1 MNDVSPRIKSGVR
14 LRAPLRRGL
23 RRDRRE
29 GETGI
34 TGVARL
40 DGKTKKLTKR
50 LQPGD
55 IAIIDHVDLDR
66 VSAEALATCQVAAV
80 VNVARSISGRYP
92 NLGPRILVEAG
103 IPLIDDV
110 GPDVFT
116 KVHEG
121 DVVRIDGETVY
132 LGEQVAAKGIRQT
145 EESVEAAMT
154 EARAELPAQ
163 LEAFAANTM
172 EFLKRERD
180 LLLDGVGVPDIKTDL
195 DGRHVLIVVRGY
207 HYREDIATLR
217 PYIREYRPVLIGVDG
232 GADALMEAGYRP
244 DMIVGDMD
252 SVSDEALTSGAE
264 LVVHAYRDGRA
275 PGLNRVHDLG
285 REGVVFP
292 AAGTSEDIAMLL
304 ADDKG
309 ATLIVAVGTHATL
322 VEFLDKGRAGMSSTF
337 LTRLRVGSK
346 LVDAKGVSRLYRSRI
361 KLSSLL
367 MLIAATLV
375 AMVAAIVSSPAGDA
389 FEPIVAD
396 WWHQFVYWLNGLF
409 T

>member
-1 MNDVSPRIKSGVR
+1 MNDVSPKIKSSARVR
-14 LRAPLRRGL
+14 ASRLRGL
-23 RRDRRE
+23 RRDRGDSE
-29 GETGI
+29 LGI
-34 TGVARL
+34 SGVARL

-50 LQPGD
+50 LKPGD

-66 VSAEALATCQVAAV
+66 VSAEALASCGIAAV

-92 NLGPRILVEAG
+92 NLGPQILVEAG
-103 IPLIDDV
+103 VVLIDDV

-121 DVVRIDGETVY
+121 DVVRVDGETLY
-132 LGEQVAAKGIRQT
+132 LDDQVAAKGIRQT
-145 EESVEAAMT
+145 GESVEAAMT

-172 EFLKRERD
+172 EFLKQERD
-180 LLLDGVGVPDIKTDL
+180 LLLDGVGVPDVKTDL

-232 GADALMEAGYRP
+232 GADALIQAGYRP
-244 DMIVGDMD
+244 DMIAGDMD
-252 SVSDEALTSGAE
+252 SVSDEALTCGAE

-275 PGLNRVHDLG
+275 PGLKRIHDLG
-285 REGVVFP
+285 QEAVVFP

-304 ADDKG
+304 ADDCG

-322 VEFLDKGRAGMSSTF
+322 VEFLDKGRAGMASTF

-361 KLSSLL
+361 KGSSLL
-367 MLIAATLV
+367 LLVLATLIA
-375 AMVAAIVSSPAGDA
+375 MVVAIVSSPAGDA
-389 FEPIVAD
+389 FAPVVAD
-396 WWHQFVYWLNGLF
+396 RWHQFVYWLTGLF

>member
-1 MNDVSPRIKSGVR
+1 MNDVSPRIRSTARVR
-14 LRAPLRRGL
+14 VPRLRGL
-23 RRDRRE
+23 RRER
-29 GETGI
+29 GNAETAA

-50 LQPGD
+50 LEPGD

-66 VSAEALATCQVAAV
+66 VSAEALASCGVAAV
-80 VNVARSISGRYP
+80 INVARSISGRYP
-92 NLGPRILVEAG
+92 NLGPQILVEAG
-103 IPLIDDV
+103 VPLIDDV

-116 KVHEG
+116 KVREG
-121 DVVRIDGETVY
+121 DLVRVDGEA
-132 LGEQVAAKGIRQT
+132 LLADAQVVAKGIRQT
-145 EESVEAAMT
+145 EETVEAAMV

-180 LLLDGVGVPDIKTDL
+180 LLLDGVGVPDITTDL
-195 DGRHVLIVVRGY
+195 DGRHALIVVRGY

-232 GADALMEAGYRP
+232 GADALIEAGYRP
-244 DMIVGDMD
+244 NLIVGDMD
-252 SVSDEALTSGAE
+252 SVSDEALTCGAE
-264 LVVHAYRDGRA
+264 LIVHAYRDGRA
-275 PGLNRVHDLG
+275 PGLKRVHDLDQHA
-285 REGVVFP
+285 VVFP

-304 ADDKG
+304 ADDRG
-309 ATLIVAVGTHATL
+309 ADLIVAVGTHATL

-361 KLSSLL
+361 KSSSLL
-367 MLIAATLV
+367 LLVAATLV
-375 AMVAAIVSSPAGDA
+375 AMIVAIVSSPAGDA
-389 FEPIVAD
+389 FAPVVAD
-396 WWHQFVYWLNGLF
+396 KWHQFVYWLTGLF